1 MVYLKFRSRSPEA
14 FKLVKTC
21 MVRRWDELAAPEGE
35 EYSGEGFYLGDWD
48 VKLVDEGDIVCY
60 TTSRGNKWCVI
71 KNPDGTVELE
81 YNGSRDGFQ
90 SMTVLSECDDV
101 KNLYARDAITFD
113 PDEGVARVKKGV
125 KEGIVVNTKNREFFF
140 ELEEYRTSHPE
151 LKDRAFWNTTVKRLW
166 MEPGKGVVMHEDV
179 TPLKVVSYGQ
189 RKTLEW

>member
-140 ELEEYRTSHPE
+140 ELEEYATIFASIDPYCCETKQTITLFIYTHKLSTIR
-151 LKDRAFWNTTVKRLW
+151 TVKFSHYFLLI
-166 MEPGKGVVMHEDV
+166 PGS
-179 TPLKVVSYGQ
+179 L
-189 RKTLEW
+189 